1 MYVYTIYSNIQK
13 LAYVGST
20 SLHVKT
26 RLSNHLSSYKKGCSK
41 CSSIRVLMCPDYQ
54 VQVLEKCDEDLIT
67 IKALKLKEREYIE
80 KQRDNGFE
88 IVNKNVPARTSLDY
102 YYDHREAL
110 IQKQKDRYADDP
122 EFKLRVNKSAMA
134 RYHLNKEFQRLG
146 KAVDAFVV

>member
-1 MYVYTIYSNIQK
+1 
-13 LAYVGST
+13 
-20 SLHVKT
+20 
-26 RLSNHLSSYKKGCSK
+26 
-41 CSSIRVLMCPDYQ
+41 MCPDYQ